1 MKMTSENLI
10 LYAVTDRS
18 WLHGETL
25 VSQVRKSLE
34 GGVTFV
40 QLREKNLERETF
52 LKEANELKALC
63 AEYRVPF
70 VINDDVD
77 LAVRVDADGVHV
89 GQGDMEA
96 GRVRELLGPEKIIG
110 VSCKTVEQA
119 LAAQASGADYLGVG
133 AMFPTGTKTDATEVS
148 AETLKKICAAVSIPV
163 VAIGGI
169 SASNVEQLAGTG
181 ISGIAVVSA
190 IFAQE
195 DIRLAACRLREKVE
209 EIL

>member
-63 AEYRVPF
+63 AEYRVP
-70 VINDDVD
+70 
-77 LAVRVDADGVHV
+77 L
-89 GQGDMEA
+89 
-96 GRVRELLGPEKIIG
+96 
-110 VSCKTVEQA
+110 
-119 LAAQASGADYLGVG
+119 
-133 AMFPTGTKTDATEVS
+133 
-148 AETLKKICAAVSIPV
+148 
-163 VAIGGI
+163 
-169 SASNVEQLAGTG
+169 
-181 ISGIAVVSA
+181 
-190 IFAQE
+190 
-195 DIRLAACRLREKVE
+195 
-209 EIL
+209 